1 MHLGCVG
8 HAIWFIGCHHFLD
21 LHIVKDDSTMSMNE
35 TRLDLKDPGK
45 VFRVKWWQ
53 SKKALIW
60 VLRQTVIIHLWTYR
74 AVLDYPNAHPND
86 SSFMLSTFIRFDL
99 KLNSHLDRCTQ
110 ENWASNEFLS
120 KLKQFLITQSSSWK
134 KFKWVS
140 NDALH
145 V

>member
-74 AVLDYPNAHPND
+74 AVLDYPNAHSND
-86 SSFMLSTFIRFDL
+86 SDFYVFHVYTFWPQAELAPRQMHTRKLSVKWILIKIKTVFDYSIFIME
-99 KLNSHLDRCTQ
+99 K
-110 ENWASNEFLS
+110 
-120 KLKQFLITQSSSWK
+120 I
-134 KFKWVS
+134 
-140 NDALH
+140 
-145 V
+145 